1 MNNNKLETITNLFE
15 GSQIRSIWDSEKE
28 DYFFSVVDVI
38 SALTGSNNP
47 RNYWNMLKK
56 RLSEEEKSE
65 LYTKCVQLKMKSS
78 KDGKMYATDTLDTKD
93 ILRLIESVPSPKA
106 EPFKLWLASLGSERI
121 DEVFNPELAIDRA
134 INYYRKKGYVDE
146 WIEAR
151 IKGIFNRKK
160 LTDAW
165 KDAGVTEGYE
175 YAQLTNEIYKEWSGM
190 TAKEYKNF
198 KGLRKESLRDN
209 MSDLEVAL
217 NDLGEIATRE
227 LVKEHKPHGLKANK
241 EMAKAGGNV
250 AKVAKDNLEEKL
262 GKPVITKQNNLGYK
276 YVDNEKLIEAE
287 KWAITFARQRLIDM
301 L

>member
-15 GSQIRSIWDSEKE
+15 GAQIRSVWDNNKE
-28 DYFFSVVDVI
+28 DYYFSVVDVI
-38 SALTGSNNP
+38 SALTGSDRP
-47 RNYWNMLKK
+47 RKYWNDLKLK
-56 RLSEEEKSE
+56 LKDEGSQLSEKIG
-65 LYTKCVQLKMKSS
+65 QLKMKAQ
-78 KDGKMYATDTLDTKD
+78 DGKFRETDVLDTKG

-121 DEVFNPELAIDRA
+121 DEVFDPERA
-134 INYYRKKGYVDE
+134 IARGIDYYRKKGYSDE

-151 IKGIFNRKK
+151 IKGMINRKK

-165 KDAGVTEGYE
+165 KNAGVTEGYE

-198 KGLRKESLRDN
+198 KDLRKESLRDN

-217 NDLGEIATRE
+217 TDLGEIATRE
-227 LVKEHKPHGLKANK
+227 LVKTHKPHGLKENK

-262 GKPVITKQNNLGYK
+262 GKPVITKQNNLTYK
-276 YVDNEKLIEAE
+276 YVDNEKLIEDE
-287 KWAITFARQRLIDM
+287 K
-301 L
+301 

>member
-15 GSQIRSIWDSEKE
+15 GAQIRSVWDNNKE
-28 DYFFSVVDVI
+28 DYYFSVVDVI

-78 KDGKMYATDTLDTKD
+78 KDGKMYATDTLDTKG

-121 DEVFNPELAIDRA
+121 DEVFDPEIAIARGID
-134 INYYRKKGYVDE
+134 YYRKKGYSDE

-151 IKGIFNRKK
+151 IKGMINRKK

-165 KDAGVTEGYE
+165 KAAGITEGYE
-175 YAQLTNEIYKEWSGM
+175 FGVLTNEIYKEWSGM
-190 TAKEYKNF
+190 DAKSYKEF

-209 MSDLEVAL
+209 MSDIEVAL
-217 NDLGEIATRE
+217 TDLGEIATRE
-227 LVKEHKPHGLKANK
+227 LVKEYKPYGLKENK
-241 EMAKAGGNV
+241 KVAKAGGNV

-262 GKPVITKQNNLGYK
+262 GKSIVSKQNKLGYK
-276 YVDNEKLIEAE
+276 YVDDSKLLN
-287 KWAITFARQRLIDM
+287 KD
-301 L
+301 

>member
-15 GSQIRSIWDSEKE
+15 GAQIRSVWDNNKE
-28 DYFFSVVDVI
+28 DYYFSVVDVI
-38 SALTGSNNP
+38 SALTTGDYQKS
-47 RNYWNMLKK
+47 RNYWKWLKGK
-56 RLSEEEKSE
+56 LIDEGSE
-65 LYTKCVQLKMKSS
+65 LVSKTNQLKMKA
-78 KDGKMYATDTLDTKD
+78 KDGKFRETDVLDTKG

-121 DEVFNPELAIDRA
+121 DEVFDPEIAIARGID
-134 INYYRKKGYVDE
+134 YYRKKGYGDE

-151 IKGIFNRKK
+151 IKGMINRKK

-165 KDAGVTEGYE
+165 KDAGITEGYE
-175 YAQLTNEIYKEWSGM
+175 FGVLTNEIYKEWSGM

-217 NDLGEIATRE
+217 TDLGEIATRE
-227 LVKEHKPHGLKANK
+227 LVKTHKPHGLKENK

-262 GKPVITKQNNLGYK
+262 GKPVITTQNNLSYK
-276 YVDNEKLIEAE
+276 YMDNEKLITE
-287 KWAITFARQRLIDM
+287 KN
-301 L
+301 

>member
-15 GSQIRSIWDSEKE
+15 GAQIRSVWDNNKE
-28 DYFFSVVDVI
+28 DYYFSVVDVI

-78 KDGKMYATDTLDTKD
+78 KDGKMYATDTLDTKG

-106 EPFKLWLASLGSERI
+106 EPFKLWLASLGSDRI
-121 DEVFNPELAIDRA
+121 DEVFDPEIAIARGID
-134 INYYRKKGYVDE
+134 YYRKKGYSDE

-151 IKGIFNRKK
+151 IKGMINRKK

-165 KDAGVTEGYE
+165 KNAGVTEGYE

-190 TAKEYKNF
+190 TAKEYKGF

-217 NDLGEIATRE
+217 TDLGEIATRE
-227 LVKEHKPHGLKANK
+227 LVKTHKPHGLKENK

-287 KWAITFARQRLIDM
+287 K
-301 L
+301 